1 MVRLECLLY
10 AAGLTALGA
19 GKTDAFYL
27 PGGAPNSFVK
37 GTKVELQVVLLTSTK
52 TQIPFDYYKAPYCR
66 PGETLTEAEN
76 LGEILMGDKIS
87 SSPYVLEMEKNV
99 TCSILCRQ
107 NMDKGNM
114 EQLQDLID
122 NDYRVHMQLDN
133 LPVAI
138 HDNRKTS
145 HGFPVGYR
153 DNNGQRY
160 LYNHLSFLVK
170 YHQAPHFEGN
180 RVVAFEV
187 VPSSIKH
194 HEQDGGDQRENLSLE
209 AESGDA
215 VERGGRSRR
224 SRSRRRARH
233 LAEGQDQERNLE
245 KQEEGPISLRTC
257 LKKGSTTTPNP
268 QSVEEAGEVIFTYD
282 VEWQLDPHTTWSRRW
297 EAYLKG
303 NPDNEIHYFS
313 IVNSLMITL
322 FLTGVVAMI
331 MLRTLRKDI
340 SSYNEMQ
347 TVEDAQEESGWKLV
361 HGDVFRPPS
370 LSPMLLSVMCGTG
383 MQVLA
388 MTLSTITFAFLGF
401 LSPANRGGMLTA
413 LLVLFVLMGSFA
425 GYWSATM
432 YKFFNGKKW
441 KRSTLATA
449 LLFPSIIFSIFWSL
463 DLMVWSR
470 GSSTAVPVSAFA
482 SLLFLWFFVSV
493 PLVFVGSYFGFRAEP
508 YSIPV
513 RVNQIARHVP
523 EQMWYTHPAF
533 AIALGGVL
541 PFGAVCIEL
550 FFIMS
555 ALWLHQIYYVFG
567 FLYVVF
573 FILIA
578 TCAEIT
584 MVMCYFQLC
593 NEDYRW
599 WWRAFLSAGSSAGYL
614 FVYSVWYFYS
624 KLEITGFVPTMVY
637 FGYML
642 VIALTFFLLTGSSGF
657 FACFWFVR
665 KIYSAIKVD

>member
-1 MVRLECLLY
+1 
-10 AAGLTALGA
+10 
-19 GKTDAFYL
+19 
-27 PGGAPNSFVK
+27 
-37 GTKVELQVVLLTSTK
+37 
-52 TQIPFDYYKAPYCR
+52 
-66 PGETLTEAEN
+66 
-76 LGEILMGDKIS
+76 MGDKIS
-87 SSPYVLEMEKNV
+87 SSPYILEMNKNS
-99 TCSILCRQ
+99 TCSELCPKIMSEA
-107 NMDKGNM
+107 NMK
-114 EQLQDLID
+114 QLRDLISK
-122 NDYRVHMQLDN
+122 DYRVHMQLDN

-138 HDNRKTS
+138 GNDSRQTT
-145 HGFPVGYR
+145 HGFPVGYEEGG
-153 DNNGQRY
+153 DHF
-160 LYNHLSFLVK
+160 LFNHLTFLVK
-170 YHQAPHFEGN
+170 YHQAEHFQGK
-180 RVVAFEV
+180 RVVGFEV
-187 VPSSIKH
+187 VPYSIAHNAEK
-194 HEQDGGDQRENLSLE
+194 GKLPE
-209 AESGDA
+209 AAVAEKRGDA
-215 VERGGRSRR
+215 VEGEKGQRGRR
-224 SRSRRRARH
+224 QRRLVDKLSTCPEIGKAPPM
-233 LAEGQDQERNLE
+233 ER
-245 KQEEGPISLRTC
+245 
-257 LKKGSTTTPNP
+257 
-268 QSVEEAGEVIFTYD
+268 QSVKAQGTVIFTYD
-282 VEWQLDPHTTWSRRW
+282 VQWQLDNKTPWSKRW
-297 EAYLKG
+297 DDYLSG
-303 NPDNEIHYFS
+303 NPESEIHYFS

-340 SSYNEMQ
+340 STYNEMQ

-370 LSPMLLSVMCGTG
+370 FNPMLLSIMCGTG

-388 MTLSTITFAFLGF
+388 MTLSTITFAFMGF

-413 LLVLFVLMGSFA
+413 ILVLFVLMGSFA

-441 KRSTLATA
+441 KRCTLATA
-449 LLFPSIIFSIFWSL
+449 LVFPSMIFAIFWAL
-463 DLMVWSR
+463 DMMVWSQ
-470 GSSTAVPVSAFA
+470 GSSIRLPV
-482 SLLFLWFFVSV
+482 SLLFLWFFVCT
-493 PLVFVGSYFGFRAEP
+493 PLVFVGSYFGFRAET
-508 YSIPV
+508 YTIPV

-523 EQMWYTHPAF
+523 EQMWYTNPAF

-578 TCAEIT
+578 TCGEIT

-624 KLEITGFVPTMVY
+624 KLDISGFVPTSLY

>member
-1 MVRLECLLY
+1 MARWETLLY
-10 AAGLTALGA
+10 AVGLLLSGA

-27 PGGAPNSFVK
+27 PGKAPNSY
-37 GTKVELQVVLLTSTK
+37 GEGDKVELQVVLLTSTK
-52 TQIPFDYYKAPYCR
+52 TQIPLDYYHAPYCR
-66 PGETLTEAEN
+66 PSKITKEAEN
-76 LGEILMGDKIS
+76 LGEVLMGDKIS
-87 SSPYVLEMEKNV
+87 SSPYVLEMNKNSF
-99 TCSILCRQ
+99 CSELCIQ
-107 NMDKGNM
+107 DMSEDHMKLLQ
-114 EQLQDLID
+114 QLISD
-122 NDYRVHMQLDN
+122 DYRVHMQLDN
-133 LPVAI
+133 LPVAV
-138 HDNRKTS
+138 DSQTT
-145 HGFPVGYR
+145 HGFPVGYEHE
-153 DNNGQRY
+153 GTRY
-160 LYNHLSFLVK
+160 LFNHLSFLVK
-170 YHQAPHFEGN
+170 YHKADHFQGN
-180 RVVAFEV
+180 RVVGFEV
-187 VPSSIKH
+187 MPYSIAHKK
-194 HEQDGGDQRENLSLE
+194 EQIG
-209 AESGDA
+209 ESGDA
-215 VERGGRSRR
+215 IEGARED
-224 SRSRRRARH
+224 RRRRQRR
-233 LAEGQDQERNLE
+233 LDG
-245 KQEEGPISLRTC
+245 KITTC
-257 LKKGSTTTPNP
+257 PEMGRASSENR
-268 QSVEEAGEVIFTYD
+268 QSVEDPGQVIFTYD
-282 VEWQLDPHTTWSRRW
+282 VKWELDEDTTWSQRW
-297 EAYLKG
+297 DSYLSG
-303 NPDNEIHYFS
+303 NPENEIHYFS

-340 SSYNEMQ
+340 STYNEMQ

-370 LSPMLLSVMCGTG
+370 FSPMLLSIMCGTG
-383 MQVLA
+383 IQVLA
-388 MTLSTITFAFLGF
+388 MTLSTITFALMGF

-432 YKFFNGKKW
+432 YKFFNGKMW

-449 LLFPSIIFSIFWSL
+449 LLFPSMIFAIFSAL
-463 DLMVWSR
+463 DIMVWSQ
-470 GSSTAVPVSAFA
+470 GSSSGLPK
-482 SLLFLWFFVSV
+482 SLLFLWFFVCA
-493 PLVFVGSYFGFRAEP
+493 PLVFVGSYFGFRAET
-508 YSIPV
+508 YTIPV

-624 KLEITGFVPTMVY
+624 KLDISGFVSTSLY
-637 FGYML
+637 FGYMF

>member
-1 MVRLECLLY
+1 M
-10 AAGLTALGA
+10 
-19 GKTDAFYL
+19 
-27 PGGAPNSFVK
+27 
-37 GTKVELQVVLLTSTK
+37 
-52 TQIPFDYYKAPYCR
+52 
-66 PGETLTEAEN
+66 
-76 LGEILMGDKIS
+76 
-87 SSPYVLEMEKNV
+87 
-99 TCSILCRQ
+99 
-107 NMDKGNM
+107 
-114 EQLQDLID
+114 
-122 NDYRVHMQLDN
+122 
-133 LPVAI
+133 
-138 HDNRKTS
+138 
-145 HGFPVGYR
+145 
-153 DNNGQRY
+153 
-160 LYNHLSFLVK
+160 
-170 YHQAPHFEGN
+170 
-180 RVVAFEV
+180 
-187 VPSSIKH
+187 
-194 HEQDGGDQRENLSLE
+194 
-209 AESGDA
+209 
-215 VERGGRSRR
+215 
-224 SRSRRRARH
+224 
-233 LAEGQDQERNLE
+233 
-245 KQEEGPISLRTC
+245 
-257 LKKGSTTTPNP
+257 KKGSTTTPNP

>member
-1 MVRLECLLY
+1 MACWGSLLC
-10 AAGLTALGA
+10 AVGLLLSGA

-27 PGGAPNSFVK
+27 PGKAPNSYTD
-37 GTKVELQVVLLTSTK
+37 GEKVELQVVLLTSTK
-52 TQIPFDYYKAPYCR
+52 TQIPLDYYRAPYCQ
-66 PGETLTEAEN
+66 PTKITEEAEN
-76 LGEILMGDKIS
+76 LGEVLMGDKIS
-87 SSPYVLEMEKNV
+87 SSPYVLEMNKNSY
-99 TCSILCRQ
+99 CSELCIQ
-107 NMDKGNM
+107 DMSEAHMKLLQ
-114 EQLQDLID
+114 QLITD
-122 NDYRVHMQLDN
+122 DYRVHMQLDN

-138 HDNRKTS
+138 KGDSQIT
-145 HGFPVGYR
+145 HGFPVGFEHE
-153 DNNGQRY
+153 GTRY
-160 LYNHLSFLVK
+160 LFNHLSFVVK
-170 YHQAPHFEGN
+170 YHKADHFQGN
-180 RVVAFEV
+180 RVVGFEV
-187 VPSSIKH
+187 MPYSIAHKK
-194 HEQDGGDQRENLSLE
+194 EETG
-209 AESGDA
+209 ESGDA
-215 VERGGRSRR
+215 LEGAREDRGRRQRRLDGKITTCPEMGRAS
-224 SRSRRRARH
+224 
-233 LAEGQDQERNLE
+233 
-245 KQEEGPISLRTC
+245 
-257 LKKGSTTTPNP
+257 STDR
-268 QSVEEAGEVIFTYD
+268 QSVEAPGQVIFTYD
-282 VEWQLDPHTTWSRRW
+282 IEWRLDEETTWSERW
-297 EAYLKG
+297 DSYLSG
-303 NPDNEIHYFS
+303 NPENEIHYFS

-340 SSYNEMQ
+340 STYNEMQ

-370 LSPMLLSVMCGTG
+370 FSPMLLSIMCGTG
-383 MQVLA
+383 IQVLA
-388 MTLSTITFAFLGF
+388 MTLSTITFALMGF

-432 YKFFNGKKW
+432 YKFFNGKMW
-441 KRSTLATA
+441 KRSTFATA
-449 LLFPSIIFSIFWSL
+449 LLFPSMIFAIFSAL
-463 DLMVWSR
+463 DIMVWSQ
-470 GSSTAVPVSAFA
+470 GSSSGLPK
-482 SLLFLWFFVSV
+482 SLLFLWFFVCA
-493 PLVFVGSYFGFRAEP
+493 PLVFVGSYFGFRAET
-508 YSIPV
+508 YTIPV

-624 KLEITGFVPTMVY
+624 KLDISGFVSTSVY

>member
-1 MVRLECLLY
+1 
-10 AAGLTALGA
+10 
-19 GKTDAFYL
+19 
-27 PGGAPNSFVK
+27 
-37 GTKVELQVVLLTSTK
+37 
-52 TQIPFDYYKAPYCR
+52 
-66 PGETLTEAEN
+66 
-76 LGEILMGDKIS
+76 MGDKIS
-87 SSPYVLEMEKNV
+87 SSPYVLEMNKNSY
-99 TCSILCRQ
+99 CSFLCRQ
-107 NMDKGNM
+107 NMSEDNM
-114 EQLQDLID
+114 KQLQNLIS

-138 HDNRKTS
+138 HDDSRQTT
-145 HGFPVGYR
+145 HGFPIGYEFEGER
-153 DNNGQRY
+153 F
-160 LYNHLSFLVK
+160 LFNHLSFLVK
-170 YHQAPHFEGN
+170 YHQADHFQGN
-180 RVVAFEV
+180 RVVGFEV
-187 VPSSIKH
+187 VPNSIAHRSSDEAGDMNAK
-194 HEQDGGDQRENLSLE
+194 EDGKSGGAFDIVEGD
-209 AESGDA
+209 
-215 VERGGRSRR
+215 
-224 SRSRRRARH
+224 RARRH
-233 LAEGQDQERNLE
+233 RRLDDKL
-245 KQEEGPISLRTC
+245 STC
-257 LKKGSTTTPNP
+257 PEAGSRAPSVGR
-268 QSVEEAGEVIFTYD
+268 QSVEKPGEVIFTYD
-282 VEWQLDPHTTWSRRW
+282 VEWQLATDITWSRRW
-297 EAYLKG
+297 DAYLKG
-303 NPDNEIHYFS
+303 NPENEIHYFS

-340 SSYNEMQ
+340 NTYNEMQ

-370 LSPMLLSVMCGTG
+370 FSPMLLSIMCGTG

-432 YKFFNGKKW
+432 YKFFNGKMW
-441 KRSTLATA
+441 KQCTLATA
-449 LLFPSIIFSIFWSL
+449 LLFPSMIFAIFLAL
-463 DLMVWSR
+463 DIMVWSR
-470 GSSTAVPVSAFA
+470 GSSSKLPV
-482 SLLFLWFFVSV
+482 SLLFLWFFVCA
-493 PLVFVGSYFGFRAEP
+493 PLVFVGSYFGFRAET
-508 YSIPV
+508 YTIPV

-624 KLEITGFVPTMVY
+624 KLEITGFVSTSVY

>member
-1 MVRLECLLY
+1 MAHRWGLAC
-10 AAGLTALGA
+10 AAGLLLAAL

-27 PGGAPNSFVK
+27 PGKAPNSFSN
-37 GTKVELQVVLLTSTK
+37 GEKVELQVVLLTSTK
-52 TQIPFDYYKAPYCR
+52 TQIPFDYYRAPYCR
-66 PGETLTEAEN
+66 PSKITKEAEN
-76 LGEILMGDKIS
+76 LGEVLMGDKIS
-87 SSPYVLEMEKNV
+87 SSPYVLEMAQNAY
-99 TCSILCRQ
+99 CSVLCHQ
-107 NMDKGNM
+107 QMSDGDMK
-114 EQLQDLID
+114 QLRSLIG

-138 HDNRKTS
+138 VRDDRGQTTT
-145 HGFPVGYR
+145 HGFPVGYQEGG
-153 DNNGQRY
+153 DHF
-160 LYNHLSFLVK
+160 LYNHLTFIVK
-170 YHQAPHFEGN
+170 YHEADHFQGK
-180 RVVAFEV
+180 RVVGFEV
-187 VPSSIKH
+187 IPYSIAH
-194 HEQDGGDQRENLSLE
+194 RWEETHMEGGGQQEPQ
-209 AESGDA
+209 SGDA
-215 VERGGRSRR
+215 VEGN
-224 SRSRRRARH
+224 RRRDRQ
-233 LAEGQDQERNLE
+233 LGENLE
-245 KQEEGPISLRTC
+245 TCPERGMAPPIDR
-257 LKKGSTTTPNP
+257 
-268 QSVEEAGEVIFTYD
+268 QSVEAAGEVIFTYD
-282 VEWQLDPHTTWSRRW
+282 VEWELDAKTTWSRRW
-297 EAYLKG
+297 ENYLKG
-303 NPDNEIHYFS
+303 NPENEIHYFS

-340 SSYNEMQ
+340 TNYNEMQ
-347 TVEDAQEESGWKLV
+347 SVEDAQEESGWKLV

-370 LSPMLLSVMCGTG
+370 FSPMLLSIMCGTG

-432 YKFFNGKKW
+432 YKFFNGKMW
-441 KRSTLATA
+441 KRCTLATA
-449 LLFPSIIFSIFWSL
+449 LLFPSMIFAIFAAL
-463 DLMVWSR
+463 DIMVWSR
-470 GSSTAVPVSAFA
+470 GSSSKLPV
-482 SLLFLWFFVSV
+482 SLLFLWFFVCA
-493 PLVFVGSYFGFRAEP
+493 PLVFVGSYFGFRAET
-508 YSIPV
+508 YTIPV

-523 EQMWYTHPAF
+523 GQLWYTNPMF

-578 TCAEIT
+578 TCGEIT

-593 NEDYRW
+593 NEDYHW

-614 FVYSVWYFYS
+614 FMYSAWYFYS
-624 KLEITGFVPTMVY
+624 KLDISGFVSTSVY

>member
-1 MVRLECLLY
+1 
-10 AAGLTALGA
+10 
-19 GKTDAFYL
+19 
-27 PGGAPNSFVK
+27 
-37 GTKVELQVVLLTSTK
+37 
-52 TQIPFDYYKAPYCR
+52 
-66 PGETLTEAEN
+66 
-76 LGEILMGDKIS
+76 MGDKIS
-87 SSPYVLEMEKNV
+87 ASPYELNV
-99 TCSILCRQ
+99 ENDVSCAILCEHELSQ
-107 NMDKGNM
+107 EDM
-114 EQLQDLID
+114 ERFQYLID
-122 NDYRVHMQLDN
+122 YDYRVHMQLDY
-133 LPVAI
+133 LPVAVHEERRI
-138 HDNRKTS
+138 TS
-145 HGFPVGYR
+145 LGFPVGAVR
-153 DNNGQRY
+153 EDGERVVF
-160 LYNHLSFLVK
+160 NHLSFVVK
-170 YHQAPHFEGN
+170 YNQAEHSDGN
-180 RVVAFEV
+180 RIVGFEV
-187 VPSSIKH
+187 QPYSIAH
-194 HEQDGGDQRENLSLE
+194 HRRDTPAGEEEKNR
-209 AESGDA
+209 
-215 VERGGRSRR
+215 RR
-224 SRSRRRARH
+224 SLFENGSA
-233 LAEGQDQERNLE
+233 LLT
-245 KQEEGPISLRTC
+245 TC
-257 LKKGSTTTPNP
+257 PRPDEQPTTAT
-268 QSVEEAGEVIFTYD
+268 QSVEKAGEIIFTYD
-282 VEWQLDPHTTWSRRW
+282 VKWVLDTETTWSQRW
-297 EAYLKG
+297 DVYLKA
-303 NPDNEIHYFS
+303 NPETEIHYFS

-331 MLRTLRKDI
+331 LLRTLRKDI
-340 SSYNEMQ
+340 STYNEMN
-347 TVEDAQEESGWKLV
+347 TLEDAQEEYGWKLV

-370 LSPMLLSVMCGTG
+370 FSPMLLSVLCGTG

-425 GYWSATM
+425 GYWSATV
-432 YKFFNGKKW
+432 YKFFNGKMW

-449 LLFPSIIFSIFWSL
+449 LVFPTVVFVIFWAI
-463 DLMVWSR
+463 DVLMWSR
-470 GSSTAVPVSAFA
+470 RSSTAIKVSTFMF
-482 SLLFLWFFVSV
+482 LLFLWFFVSM
-493 PLVFVGSYFGFRAEP
+493 PLVFVGSYFGFRAET
-508 YSIPV
+508 YTIPV

-599 WWRAFLSAGSSAGYL
+599 WWRAFLSAGSSAVYL
-614 FVYSVWYFYS
+614 FVYSIWYFYS
-624 KLEITGFVPTMVY
+624 KLEITGFISTMVY